1 MTHCFVRTHRLMRV
15 SGPGGSVHGNFGMRT
30 LAFTLALGA
39 LMPATAPAQTTILKV
54 IGTDSVPVP
63 FAWVS
68 VEGGTANITDEKGTV
83 SLGATRRRTLTVE
96 VRRIGYQPWF
106 GKLEFPDSAT
116 TLTVTLPR
124 IAQQLAGVT
133 VTGQIVKTQLEL
145 VGFYDRW
152 MQRQKGTLSATF
164 IGPEELE
171 KRHPSRT
178 SDMLYGQH
186 GVTMVH
192 ADNGAI
198 CAKGNGGSC
207 FMTVLIDGNV
217 LRPSPPMICP
227 GSATAHI
234 GRLPT
239 PGPGGADINMYID
252 ANEVAA
258 IEIYARG
265 GNMPIS
271 LQAMDNGCG
280 VMAIWTGSRK

>member
-1 MTHCFVRTHRLMRV
+1 
-15 SGPGGSVHGNFGMRT
+15 MRT
-30 LAFTLALGA
+30 LVFTLALGV
-39 LMPATAPAQTTILKV
+39 LSPANVFAQMTVLKV
-54 IGTDSVPVP
+54 IGSDTVPVP

-68 VEGGTANITDEKGTV
+68 VEGGTASITDEKGTV
-83 SLGATRRRTLTVE
+83 SLGATRHRTLTVE

-106 GKLEFPDSAT
+106 GKLEFPDTAT
-116 TLTVTLPR
+116 TLAVMLPR

-133 VTGQIVKTQLEL
+133 VTGQAVKTQLEL

-178 SDMLYGQH
+178 SDMLYGLN

-192 ADNGAI
+192 ADNGAV

-207 FMTVLIDGNV
+207 FMTVLVDGNV

-234 GRLPT
+234 GRVPT
-239 PGPGGADINMYID
+239 AGPGGPDINQYID

-271 LQAMDNGCG
+271 LQAADNACG
-280 VMAIWTGSRK
+280 VMAIWTGNRK